1 MKQIMKDMFMVATVL
16 SLVACRDEFEKVD
29 AVSFEASTDA
39 VVYKVGQ
46 PVVFNLQGNPDIIS
60 FYSGEVGHAY
70 AYKDIDRVIENP
82 GMMYSFASATTAGL
96 GPKPNPECIP
106 LSYSYDFS
114 GEYTEEAVRAATW
127 YDITDRF
134 MWPQTIESGNHFSG
148 KVDMTDIF
156 NEVGRPV
163 YFRYHFLAL
172 LAKTKRST
180 WSVYSPVFSGTAQ
193 NVEQPLYELN
203 TSGWT
208 IVFNESTWVGV
219 SNSDRAA
226 MQASRIYLKSEY
238 SLKGDREC
246 WAVSG
251 PIVRP
256 AQINTGQD
264 KGSPIKSAGQGTL
277 REFRYIYNEPGE
289 YTVTF
294 LAANANVYD
303 RKERVVELKVTIVG
317 DEGTITPPEQD
328 EWK

>member
-1 MKQIMKDMFMVATVL
+1 MKQIMKYMFMVATVL

-29 AVSFEASTDA
+29 AVSFEVSTDA

-82 GMMYSFASATTAGL
+82 GMMYSFAANTTNGNL
-96 GPKPNPECIP
+96 TPNPVCVP
-106 LSYSYDFS
+106 FSYSYDFS
-114 GEYTEEAVRAATW
+114 GEYTEDAIRAATW
-127 YDITDRF
+127 HDITDRF
-134 MWPQTIESGNHFSG
+134 TWPKTTKDGNVFSG
-148 KVDMTDIF
+148 KVDVTDIF

-163 YFRYHFLAL
+163 YFKYHFLAL
-172 LAKTKRST
+172 AEFSVRSQ
-180 WSVYSPVFSGTAQ
+180 WAIYSPTFAGTAQ
-193 NVEQPLYELN
+193 NVEQPLYELQ

-208 IVFNESTWVGV
+208 IVWNEASYAGDKTNRDKCTVSST
-219 SNSDRAA
+219 
-226 MQASRIYLKSEY
+226 RIYLTSVF
-238 SLKGDREC
+238 SLPSDREC

-251 PIVRP
+251 PLTRP
-256 AQINTGQD
+256 AQINNGQD

-277 REFRYIYNEPGE
+277 REYRYIYDEPGE

-303 RKERVVELKVTIVG
+303 RKERVVEVKVTIVG
-317 DEGTITPPEQD
+317 DEGSITPPEQD
-328 EWK
+328 EWN